1 MKKDPRLYLAQILER
16 IARIKEYT
24 ASGKQ
29 AFFADR
35 RTQDA
40 VIRNFEVI
48 LSVLQE
54 SQEVRI
60 LGLDAKGIVQ
70 SNHVNKVFDNCTV
83 QTMGIRMD
91 AKGSSVAHG
100 YFKYMDQD
108 GDIFIME
115 GIMAEGEKAATMK
128 FIYGTGKW
136 KGIKGE
142 GKDQQIARG
151 KPITPGTA
159 QMCFRHT
166 GTFELPK

>member
-1 MKKDPRLYLAQILER
+1 MSYKRIMYVVIIWGLIIFVPVARAQQPYDITEC
-16 IARIKEYT
+16 Y
-24 ASGKQ
+24 S
-29 AFFADR
+29 F
-35 RTQDA
+35 
-40 VIRNFEVI
+40 V

-54 SQEVRI
+54 SQEMRI

-91 AKGSSVAHG
+91 TKGSSVAHG
-100 YFKYMDQD
+100 YFKYMDRD

-115 GIMAEGEKAATMK
+115 GIMAEGEKGATMK

-136 KGIKGE
+136 NGIKGE
-142 GKDQQIARG
+142 GKDQQITRG
-151 KPITPGTA
+151 KPITSGTA